1 MPKVILIIVCYN
13 GVADTLECLDS
24 LTRLTYPDVETV
36 VVDNA
41 STDGTVQTV
50 RERFPV
56 VHVLETGDNLGYAGG
71 NNFGVRYALNT
82 LGGDY
87 TFLLNND
94 TTMEPDLLEPMV
106 AYSESEQDAGIVGPL
121 MCYYDTPE
129 TVWASGGKMSGRA
142 DSVLVDNERA
152 VADISDQ
159 PCERDFVI
167 GCGILIRRDVWD
179 AIGFFDE
186 RFFLYYEDSDLCFRA
201 RRAGY
206 KNVTIPGARLY
217 HKVSRSTGMDSV
229 QTLYYMRRNALL
241 FLQKNGTFQ
250 GRIAAIADD
259 LRLCLVWKLKR
270 DTRRADILAAAVMDY
285 FAARFGRKTPP
296 LW

>member
-13 GVADTLECLDS
+13 GIVDTLECLES
-24 LTRLTYPDVETV
+24 LSCLTYPAVETV

-41 STDGTVQTV
+41 SDDGTAQTV

-71 NNFGVRYALNT
+71 NNFGVRYALDT
-82 LGGDY
+82 LGADY

-94 TTMEPDLLEPMV
+94 TTVEPDLLEPMV
-106 AYSESEQDAGIVGPL
+106 AYSEAERDAGIVGPL

-142 DSVLVDNERA
+142 DSVLLDHGRA
-152 VADISDQ
+152 VADIPDQ
-159 PCERDFVI
+159 PREQDFVV
-167 GCGILIRRDVWD
+167 GCGMLVRRDVWN

-206 KNVTIPGARLY
+206 QSVIIPRARLY
-217 HKVSRSTGMDSV
+217 HKVSRSTGTDSV

-241 FLQKNGTFQ
+241 FLQKNGTFR

-259 LRLCLVWKLKR
+259 LRLFLVWKLKR
-270 DTRRADILAAAVMDY
+270 DTSRADILATAVTDY